1 MVNMLNHIDI
11 DAFNPLNS
19 LEATVEIKMDS
30 EYESRVI
37 FDSISPELESS
48 PSSRATMK
56 MDREGSTLYLKIHAR
71 DAPSFRAS
79 LNSSIR
85 WIILSL
91 EMLNLLKS

>member
-1 MVNMLNHIDI
+1 MLADI
-11 DAFNPLNS
+11 DNEAFNALNS
-19 LEATVEIKMDS
+19 LEATVEINVDS
-30 EYESRVI
+30 EQESRVI
-37 FDSISPELESS
+37 FDSLSPELESS

>member
-1 MVNMLNHIDI
+1 MLTPIDNE
-11 DAFNPLNS
+11 AFNALNS
-19 LEATVEIKMDS
+19 LEATVELKVDS
-30 EYESRVI
+30 EQESRVI
-37 FDSISPELESS
+37 FESLSPELESS

>member
-1 MVNMLNHIDI
+1 MLNHIDNE
-11 DAFNPLNS
+11 AFNALNS
-19 LEATVEIKMDS
+19 LEATVEINMDS
-30 EYESRVI
+30 EQESRVI
-37 FDSISPELESS
+37 FESLSPELESS
-48 PSSRATMK
+48 PSSRANMK